1 MTSVEATPT
10 MRNGIN
16 VDVMYGTLNA
26 IKDNPAL
33 AKFQFR
39 ARNRWVAGTHNRS
52 EIDEMYGAGQEL
64 ERTKTFTVDAGE
76 PAILLGNDEG
86 PNPAEY
92 LLHALAAC
100 LTVTLVNVASARGVK
115 LNSVESWLEGNADVQ
130 GALGLDKEIRNGFQ
144 NVTVKFKIDADAPQ
158 EKIDEIL
165 SRAQARS
172 FVFDSLTQ
180 GVPVSVERVH

>member
-26 IKDNPAL
+26 IKENPVL

-39 ARNRWVAGTHNRS
+39 ARNHWVGGTHNQS

-64 ERTKTFTVDAGE
+64 ERPKTFTVDASE
-76 PAILLGNDEG
+76 PPILLGNNEA
-86 PNPAEY
+86 PNPAEF

-115 LNSVESWLEGNADVQ
+115 LNSVESWLEGDADAQ
-130 GALGLDKEIRNGFQ
+130 GALGLNNEIRNGFS
-144 NVTVKFKIDADAPQ
+144 NISVKFKIDADAPQ

-165 SRAQARS
+165 ARAQARS
-172 FVFDSLTQ
+172 FVFDNITN
-180 GVPVSVERVH
+180 GVPVSVERVR